1 MGYYRRKELLNKLE
15 VPTMTEVKQELG
27 ENLAAVVFKECP
39 DALKENLGLEPKL
52 KGAGANLWTSPSDL
66 LIGKVCLK
74 PPLTDK
80 HIKALTHEG
89 ILGKYKVPSYTMH
102 NFSEI

>member
-1 MGYYRRKELLNKLE
+1 MSVVKE
-15 VPTMTEVKQELG
+15 ELG
-27 ENLAAVVFKECP
+27 PCLAAVVFQECP
-39 DALKENLGLEPKL
+39 DALKEDMGLEPKL
-52 KGAGANLWTSPSDL
+52 KGAGPNLWMSPSDV

-89 ILGKYKVPSYTMH
+89 ILG
-102 NFSEI
+102 I

>member
-1 MGYYRRKELLNKLE
+1 METLQ
-15 VPTMTEVKQELG
+15 VPNMSEVKQQLG
-27 ENLAAVVFKECP
+27 EELASVVFQECP
-39 DALKENLGLEPKL
+39 DALKEDMGLEPKL
-52 KGAGANLWTSPSDL
+52 KGAGPNLWVSPSDL

-89 ILGKYKVPSYTMH
+89 ILG
-102 NFSEI
+102 NG